1 VRRQSR
7 FVCQSCGHSAL
18 KWLGKC
24 PDCGAWN
31 SFVEETVQEQ
41 PKGVRRKASTTTA
54 RVHRLAEVESPKAR
68 RIATGIRELDLVL
81 GGGIVPGSVVR
92 IGGEPGIGKSTLV
105 LQVAG
110 RADSAGSILYVAGE
124 ESPQQAKLRAER
136 LGVDSDSIY
145 LLAETDVES
154 AIEAARSLPA
164 SMVIVDSIQTMT
176 HSAIESGAGSISQ
189 VRTCA
194 EGLTQLAKSDG
205 IPVFLVGHVTKEGAI
220 AGPRVLEHM
229 VDTVLYF
236 EGDPHH
242 AYRILRSVKNRFG
255 STDEIA
261 VFEMTSEGLKEVANP
276 SDVFLADRLA
286 DASGSVVT
294 STLEGTRPILC
305 EIQAL
310 AATSYFP
317 VPKRTTSG
325 VDYNRVGLLCAV
337 LEKRGGVNLAGNDI
351 YVNVAGG
358 IRVDEPALD
367 LAIVAAV
374 ASSHRDKVIDP
385 KTIVFGEVGLAG
397 EVRPVPQAERRLREA
412 ANLGFGAAVV
422 PSKNAKNLRAK
433 PTINVKGVETVRDA
447 LAILAPWPKRGEG

>member
-1 VRRQSR
+1 
-7 FVCQSCGHSAL
+7 
-18 KWLGKC
+18 
-24 PDCGAWN
+24 
-31 SFVEETVQEQ
+31 
-41 PKGVRRKASTTTA
+41 
-54 RVHRLAEVESPKAR
+54 
-68 RIATGIRELDLVL
+68 
-81 GGGIVPGSVVR
+81 
-92 IGGEPGIGKSTLV
+92 
-105 LQVAG
+105 
-110 RADSAGSILYVAGE
+110 
-124 ESPQQAKLRAER
+124 
-136 LGVDSDSIY
+136 
-145 LLAETDVES
+145 
-154 AIEAARSLPA
+154 
-164 SMVIVDSIQTMT
+164 
-176 HSAIESGAGSISQ
+176 
-189 VRTCA
+189 
-194 EGLTQLAKSDG
+194 
-205 IPVFLVGHVTKEGAI
+205 
-220 AGPRVLEHM
+220 
-229 VDTVLYF
+229 LYF

>member
-1 VRRQSR
+1 MKRQSR
-7 FVCQSCGHSAL
+7 FVCQSCGHTAP

-31 SFVEETVQEQ
+31 SFVEEIVQEE
-41 PKGVRRKASTTTA
+41 PKGARRKTQTTA
-54 RVHRLAEVESPKAR
+54 AQVHRLAEVESPKAK
-68 RIATGIRELDLVL
+68 RISTGIRELDLVL
-81 GGGIVPGSVVR
+81 GGGIVPGSVIL
-92 IGGEPGIGKSTLV
+92 IGGEPGIGKSTLL

-110 RADSAGSILYVAGE
+110 LTDSGGSILYVAGE
-124 ESPQQAKLRAER
+124 ESPEQTKLRAER

-154 AIEAARSLPA
+154 ALEAARSLPA
-164 SMVIVDSIQTMT
+164 SMVVVDSIQAMT
-176 HSAIESGAGSISQ
+176 HSQIESGAGSISQ

-194 EGLTQLAKSDG
+194 EGLTQLAKSDRM
-205 IPVFLVGHVTKEGAI
+205 PVFLVGHVTKEGAI

-236 EGDPHH
+236 EGDRHH
-242 AYRILRSVKNRFG
+242 SHRILRSVKNRFG

-261 VFEMTSEGLKEVANP
+261 VFEMTSEGLREVANP
-276 SDVFLADRLA
+276 SDVFLADRLP

-294 STLEGTRPILC
+294 AALEGTRPILC

-310 AATSYFP
+310 ASTSYFP

-337 LEKRGGVNLAGNDI
+337 LEKRGGVNLAGKDI

-367 LAIVAAV
+367 LAIAAAI
-374 ASSHRDKVIDP
+374 ASSHRDKVVDP
-385 KTIVFGEVGLAG
+385 KTVVFGEVGLAG
-397 EVRPVPQAERRLREA
+397 EVRPVSQAERRLREA
-412 ANLGFGAAVV
+412 ANLGFGQAVI
-422 PSKNAKNLRAK
+422 PARNARNLQSKPKIAVRE
-433 PTINVKGVETVRDA
+433 VETVRDA
-447 LAILAPWPKRGEG
+447 LAILAPWPKRDEG

>member
-1 VRRQSR
+1 MRRQSR
-7 FVCQSCGHSAL
+7 FVCQSCGHSAP

-24 PDCGAWN
+24 PDCGEWN
-31 SFVEETVQEQ
+31 SFVEEAVQEQ
-41 PKGVRRKASTTTA
+41 PKGVRHKARTTTA
-54 RVHRLAEVESPKAR
+54 QVRRLTEVESPKAKR
-68 RIATGIRELDLVL
+68 TATGIRELDLVL
-81 GGGIVPGSVVR
+81 GGGIVPGSVTLV
-92 IGGEPGIGKSTLV
+92 GGEPGIGKSTLL

-110 RADSAGSILYVAGE
+110 LADSAGPILYVAGE
-124 ESPQQAKLRAER
+124 ESPEQAKLRADR
-136 LGVDSDSIY
+136 LGVASESIY
-145 LLAETDVES
+145 MLAETDVES

-164 SMVIVDSIQTMT
+164 SMVIVDSIQSMA
-176 HSAIESGAGSISQ
+176 HGAIESGAGSISQ

-194 EGLTQLAKSDG
+194 EGLTHLAKSDG
-205 IPVFLVGHVTKEGAI
+205 MPVFLVGHVTKEGSI

-242 AYRILRSVKNRFG
+242 AHRILRSVKNRFG

-261 VFEMTSEGLKEVANP
+261 VFEMTSLGLTEVANP
-276 SDVFLADRLA
+276 SEVFLADRLA

-294 STLEGTRPILC
+294 ATLEGTRPILC

-337 LEKRGGVNLAGNDI
+337 VEKRGGVSLAGKDI

-367 LAIVAAV
+367 LAIVAAI
-374 ASSHRDKVIDP
+374 ASSHRDKVIDA
-385 KTIVFGEVGLAG
+385 KTLVFGEVGLAG
-397 EVRPVPQAERRLREA
+397 EIRPVPQADRRLREA
-412 ANLGFGAAVV
+412 ANLGFVRAVI
-422 PSKNAKNLRAK
+422 PSRNAKNLPAK
-433 PTINVKGVETVRDA
+433 PNITVAGVDTVRDA